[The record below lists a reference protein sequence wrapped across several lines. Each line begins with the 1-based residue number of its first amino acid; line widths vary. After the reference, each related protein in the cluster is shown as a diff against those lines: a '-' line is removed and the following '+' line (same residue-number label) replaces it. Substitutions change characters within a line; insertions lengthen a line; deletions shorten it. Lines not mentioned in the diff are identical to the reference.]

1 MIQDNVYIKEI
12 RLKKEIYKEES
23 YIKNLPVVNNL
34 DSLALSSNVT
44 FFVGENGS
52 GKSTLLQIINGLIIP
67 QSGLVK
73 IEGEVLN
80 AENLIS
86 KRLEM
91 GYVLQGN
98 SLFPHLTVFQNMAYC
113 LKLLKKS
120 DSFCKEKI
128 TELLPLVGLK
138 DDLLQK
144 FPDEISGGQKQRVG
158 IIRAI
163 AHDPKI
169 VLMDEPFSALD
180 SETRDKL
187 QILVKDIHQKLKT
200 TFVMVTH
207 SKQEA
212 EILATE
218 ILQL

>member
-1 MIQDNVYIKEI
+1 MENKAIISVQNIDFSYGAQKILNDFSADFEQGSFTCI
-12 RLKKEIYKEES
+12 LGES
-23 YIKNLPVVNNL
+23 
-34 DSLALSSNVT
+34 
-44 FFVGENGS
+44 GS
-52 GKSTLLQIINGLIIP
+52 GKSTLLRIINGLLIP

-73 IEGEVLN
+73 IEGEILN
-80 AENLIS
+80 TENLIQ

-113 LKLLKKS
+113 LKLLNRS
-120 DSFCKEKI
+120 EAYFKEKI
-128 TELLPLVGLK
+128 VDLLPLVGLK
-138 DDLLQK
+138 EDLLGK

-212 EILATE
+212 EVLSTH

>member
-1 MIQDNVYIKEI
+1 MENKTIISVQNIDFSFGTQTIFKDFSTEFE
-12 RLKKEIYKEES
+12 RES
-23 YIKNLPVVNNL
+23 FTCIL
-34 DSLALSSNVT
+34 
-44 FFVGENGS
+44 GESGS
-52 GKSTLLQIINGLIIP
+52 GKSTLLRLLNGLLIP
-67 QSGLVK
+67 ENGEIK
-73 IEGEVLN
+73 IEDEVLTL
-80 AENLIS
+80 ENTI
-86 KRLEM
+86 KIRLEM

-98 SLFPHLTVFQNMAYC
+98 SLFPHLTVYQNMIYC
-113 LKLLKKS
+113 LKLLKKT
-120 DSFCKEKI
+120 DIYCNEKI
-128 TELLPLVGLK
+128 SELLPLVGLK
-138 DDLLQK
+138 NDLLNK

-187 QILVKDIHQKLKT
+187 QILVKDIHHKLKT

-212 EILATE
+212 EVLGTK

>member
-1 MIQDNVYIKEI
+1 MENKAVISVQNINFFYGSQKILNNFSADFEKGSFTCI
-12 RLKKEIYKEES
+12 LGES
-23 YIKNLPVVNNL
+23 
-34 DSLALSSNVT
+34 
-44 FFVGENGS
+44 GS
-52 GKSTLLQIINGLIIP
+52 GKSTLLRIINGLLTP
-67 QSGLVK
+67 ESGLIK
-73 IEGEVLN
+73 IDGEILN
-80 AENLIS
+80 AENLIQ

-98 SLFPHLTVFQNMAYC
+98 SLFPHLTVFQNMIYC

-120 DSFCKEKI
+120 DAFCEDKI
-128 TELLPLVGLK
+128 ADLLHLVGLK
-138 DDLLQK
+138 EDLLKK

-187 QILVKDIHQKLKT
+187 QLLVRDIHEKLKT

-212 EILATE
+212 EVLSTN

>member
-1 MIQDNVYIKEI
+1 M
-12 RLKKEIYKEES
+12 ES
-23 YIKNLPVVNNL
+23 NSIISVQNINFSFGSQKILRDFSAHFEKGSFTCIL
-34 DSLALSSNVT
+34 
-44 FFVGENGS
+44 GESGS
-52 GKSTLLQIINGLIIP
+52 GKSTLLRIINGFLIP
-67 QSGLVK
+67 ESGLVIIDGDELNSENV
-73 IEGEVLN
+73 IE
-80 AENLIS
+80 

-98 SLFPHLTVFQNMAYC
+98 SLFPHLTVYQNMIYC

-120 DSFCKEKI
+120 EEYCKEKI

-138 DDLLQK
+138 EDLLQK

-187 QILVKDIHQKLKT
+187 QVLVKDIHQKLKT

-212 EILATE
+212 EILATH
-218 ILQL
+218 ILELS

>member
-1 MIQDNVYIKEI
+1 MQNNHIISVQNIDFSYGDQKIFHDFSTDFEKGSFTCI
-12 RLKKEIYKEES
+12 LGES
-23 YIKNLPVVNNL
+23 
-34 DSLALSSNVT
+34 
-44 FFVGENGS
+44 GS
-52 GKSTLLQIINGLIIP
+52 GKSTLLRIINGLILP
-67 QSGLVK
+67 QKGTVQ
-73 IEGEVLN
+73 IENEILSQQ
-80 AENLIS
+80 NLIQ

-98 SLFPHLTVFQNMAYC
+98 SLFPHLTVYQNMIYC
-113 LKLLKKS
+113 LKLLKRS
-120 DSFCKEKI
+120 DAFCKEKVAQ
-128 TELLPLVGLK
+128 LLPLVGLK
-138 DDLLQK
+138 PDLLQK

-187 QILVKDIHQKLKT
+187 QILVKDIHTELKT
-200 TFVMVTH
+200 TFIMVTH
-207 SKQEA
+207 SEQEA
-212 EILATE
+212 KILGTK

>member
-1 MIQDNVYIKEI
+1 MERMETKPMIAVQNINFSFGSQKILRNFSTNFEAGSFTCI
-12 RLKKEIYKEES
+12 LGES
-23 YIKNLPVVNNL
+23 
-34 DSLALSSNVT
+34 
-44 FFVGENGS
+44 GS
-52 GKSTLLQIINGLIIP
+52 GKSTLLRIINGLLIP
-67 QSGLVK
+67 ENGVVV
-73 IEGEVLN
+73 IDGHILN
-80 AENLIS
+80 PENLIQ

-98 SLFPHLTVFQNMAYC
+98 SLFPHLTVLQNMIYC
-113 LKLLKKS
+113 LKLLNKT
-120 DSFCKEKI
+120 DAYCKEKI

-138 DDLLQK
+138 NELLQK
-144 FPDEISGGQKQRVG
+144 FPHEISGGQKQRVG

-187 QILVKDIHQKLKT
+187 QILVKDIHEKLKT

-212 EILATE
+212 EILATN
-218 ILQL
+218 ILELS

>member
-1 MIQDNVYIKEI
+1 M
-12 RLKKEIYKEES
+12 
-23 YIKNLPVVNNL
+23 
-34 DSLALSSNVT
+34 
-44 FFVGENGS
+44 
-52 GKSTLLQIINGLIIP
+52 
-67 QSGLVK
+67 
-73 IEGEVLN
+73 
-80 AENLIS
+80 
-86 KRLEM
+86 LE
-91 GYVLQGN
+91 
-98 SLFPHLTVFQNMAYC
+98 
-113 LKLLKKS
+113 
-120 DSFCKEKI
+120 
-128 TELLPLVGLK
+128 
-138 DDLLQK
+138 K

-212 EILATE
+212 EMLATK

>member
-1 MIQDNVYIKEI
+1 MTQNTIVSVENVDFRYEEKFILKDFSYEFEKESFTCI
-12 RLKKEIYKEES
+12 LGES
-23 YIKNLPVVNNL
+23 
-34 DSLALSSNVT
+34 
-44 FFVGENGS
+44 GS
-52 GKSTLLQIINGLIIP
+52 GKSTLLRLINGLLLP
-67 QSGLVK
+67 EKGLIK
-73 IEGEVLN
+73 IENEILTP
-80 AENLIS
+80 ENLIE

-98 SLFPHLTVFQNMAYC
+98 SLFPHLTVFQNMSYC

-120 DSFCKEKI
+120 DQFCKEKVI
-128 TELLPLVGLK
+128 ELLPLVGLK
-138 DDLLQK
+138 EDLLQK
-144 FPDEISGGQKQRVG
+144 FPHEISGGQKQRVG

-163 AHDPKI
+163 AHKPKI

-187 QILVKDIHQKLKT
+187 QVLVKDIHQKLKT

-207 SKQEA
+207 SKEEA
-212 EILATE
+212 EILATN

>member
-1 MIQDNVYIKEI
+1 MENTAIISVQNIDFKYDSKYILEDFSTDFERGSFTCI
-12 RLKKEIYKEES
+12 LGES
-23 YIKNLPVVNNL
+23 
-34 DSLALSSNVT
+34 
-44 FFVGENGS
+44 GS
-52 GKSTLLQIINGLIIP
+52 GKSTLLRLINGLLIP
-67 QSGLVK
+67 EKGLVK
-73 IEGEVLN
+73 IDDEVLTP
-80 AENLIS
+80 ENLIQ

-98 SLFPHLTVFQNMAYC
+98 SLFPHLTVFQNMEYC

-120 DSFCKEKI
+120 DAFCKEKI
-128 TELLPLVGLK
+128 LELLPLVGLK
-138 DDLLQK
+138 EDLLNK
-144 FPDEISGGQKQRVG
+144 FPHEISGGQKQRVG

-163 AHDPKI
+163 AHSPKI

-207 SKQEA
+207 SKEEA
-212 EILATE
+212 EILGTK
-218 ILQL
+218 ILQM

>member
-1 MIQDNVYIKEI
+1 MEDKSIISVENIDFSYGEQKILSDFSADFKEGTFTCI
-12 RLKKEIYKEES
+12 LGES
-23 YIKNLPVVNNL
+23 
-34 DSLALSSNVT
+34 
-44 FFVGENGS
+44 GS
-52 GKSTLLQIINGLIIP
+52 GKSTLLRVINGLLIP

-73 IEGEVLN
+73 IEGEILN
-80 AENLIS
+80 PENLIQ

-120 DSFCKEKI
+120 DEFCKDKI
-128 TELLPLVGLK
+128 IELIPLVGLK
-138 DDLLQK
+138 EELLQK
-144 FPDEISGGQKQRVG
+144 FPHEISGGQKQRVG

-207 SKQEA
+207 SKEEA
-212 EILATE
+212 EILSTH

>member
-1 MIQDNVYIKEI
+1 MENKAIISVQNIDFSYGAQKILNDFSADFEQGSFTCI
-12 RLKKEIYKEES
+12 LGES
-23 YIKNLPVVNNL
+23 
-34 DSLALSSNVT
+34 
-44 FFVGENGS
+44 GS
-52 GKSTLLQIINGLIIP
+52 GKSTLLRIINGLLIP

-73 IEGEVLN
+73 IEGEILN
-80 AENLIS
+80 TENLIQ

-113 LKLLKKS
+113 LKLLNRS
-120 DSFCKEKI
+120 EAYCKEKI
-128 TELLPLVGLK
+128 VDLLPLVGLK
-138 DDLLQK
+138 EDLLGK

-212 EILATE
+212 EVLSTHILE
-218 ILQL
+218 L

>member
-1 MIQDNVYIKEI
+1 MEVKSIISVQKIKFAYDTQSI
-12 RLKKEIYKEES
+12 LKDFSADFEVGSFTCILGES
-23 YIKNLPVVNNL
+23 
-34 DSLALSSNVT
+34 
-44 FFVGENGS
+44 GS
-52 GKSTLLQIINGLIIP
+52 GKSTLLRIINGLILP
-67 QSGLVK
+67 QTGVVE
-73 IEGEVLN
+73 IDGEVLS

-120 DSFCKEKI
+120 DAFCKDKI
-128 TELLPLVGLK
+128 RELLPLVGLK
-138 DDLLQK
+138 EDLLEK

-163 AHDPKI
+163 AHNPKI

-200 TFVMVTH
+200 TFIMVTH
-207 SKQEA
+207 SEQEA
-212 EILATE
+212 KILGTK

>member
-1 MIQDNVYIKEI
+1 MEVKPIISIQNINFAYGSQKV
-12 RLKKEIYKEES
+12 LKDFSADFEPGSFTCILGES
-23 YIKNLPVVNNL
+23 
-34 DSLALSSNVT
+34 
-44 FFVGENGS
+44 GS
-52 GKSTLLQIINGLIIP
+52 GKSTLLRIINGLIRP
-67 QSGLVK
+67 QSGTVK
-73 IEGEVLN
+73 INGEVLS

-120 DSFCKEKI
+120 DSFCKDKI
-128 TELLPLVGLK
+128 RELLPLVGLK
-138 DDLLQK
+138 EDLLGK

-163 AHDPKI
+163 AHDPTI

-187 QILVKDIHQKLKT
+187 QILVKDIHQELKT

-212 EILATE
+212 EVLASHILN
-218 ILQL
+218 LG

>member
-1 MIQDNVYIKEI
+1 MEVKPIISVQNINFAYDTQKI
-12 RLKKEIYKEES
+12 LKDFSADFERGSFTCILGES
-23 YIKNLPVVNNL
+23 
-34 DSLALSSNVT
+34 
-44 FFVGENGS
+44 GS
-52 GKSTLLQIINGLIIP
+52 GKSTLLRIINGLILP
-67 QSGLVK
+67 QSGVVQ
-73 IEGEVLN
+73 IDGEVLC

-120 DSFCKEKI
+120 DAFCKDKI
-128 TELLPLVGLK
+128 RELLPLVGLK
-138 DDLLQK
+138 EDLLEK

-163 AHDPKI
+163 AHNPKI

-200 TFVMVTH
+200 TFIMVTH
-207 SKQEA
+207 SEQEA
-212 EILATE
+212 KILGTK

>member
-1 MIQDNVYIKEI
+1 MENSKIISVENIDFSFGNQTIFKNFSAEFE
-12 RLKKEIYKEES
+12 RES
-23 YIKNLPVVNNL
+23 FTCIL
-34 DSLALSSNVT
+34 
-44 FFVGENGS
+44 GESGS
-52 GKSTLLQIINGLIIP
+52 GKSTLLRLLNGLIIP
-67 QSGLVK
+67 DKGEIK
-73 IEGEVLN
+73 IENEILTP
-80 AENLIS
+80 ENLIQ

-98 SLFPHLTVFQNMAYC
+98 SLFPHFTVYQNMIYC
-113 LKLLKKS
+113 LKLLNKT
-120 DSFCKEKI
+120 DYFCREKI
-128 TELLPLVGLK
+128 TDLLPLVGLK
-138 DDLLQK
+138 EELINK
-144 FPDEISGGQKQRVG
+144 FPNEISGGQKQRVG

-200 TFVMVTH
+200 TFIMVTH
-207 SKQEA
+207 SQHEA
-212 EILATE
+212 DVLATK

>member
-1 MIQDNVYIKEI
+1 MENKAVISVQNINFFYGSQKILNNFSADF
-12 RLKKEIYKEES
+12 KKGSFTCILGES
-23 YIKNLPVVNNL
+23 
-34 DSLALSSNVT
+34 
-44 FFVGENGS
+44 GS
-52 GKSTLLQIINGLIIP
+52 GKSTLLRLINGLLKP
-67 QSGLVK
+67 ESGLIK
-73 IEGEVLN
+73 IDGEILN
-80 AENLIS
+80 AENLIQ

-98 SLFPHLTVFQNMAYC
+98 SLFPHLTVYQNMIYC

-120 DSFCKEKI
+120 DAFCEEKI
-128 TELLPLVGLK
+128 ADLLHLVGLK
-138 DDLLQK
+138 EDLLKK

-187 QILVKDIHQKLKT
+187 QLLVKDIHEKLKT

-212 EILATE
+212 EVLSTN

>member
-1 MIQDNVYIKEI
+1 MENKAIIS
-12 RLKKEIYKEES
+12 LKNIDFSYNSKKILENFSTDFERGSFTCILGES
-23 YIKNLPVVNNL
+23 
-34 DSLALSSNVT
+34 
-44 FFVGENGS
+44 GS
-52 GKSTLLQIINGLIIP
+52 GKSTLLRIINGLLIP

-73 IEGEVLN
+73 VDSEVLSS
-80 AENLIS
+80 ENLICI
-86 KRLEM
+86 RLEM

-98 SLFPHLTVFQNMAYC
+98 SLFPHLTVYQNMIYC
-113 LKLLKKS
+113 LKLLKKT
-120 DSFCKEKI
+120 DAFCKEKI
-128 TELLPLVGLK
+128 SELLPLVGLNE
-138 DDLLQK
+138 DLLNK

-163 AHDPKI
+163 AHNPKI

-212 EILATE
+212 EVLGTE
-218 ILQL
+218 ILQM

>member
-1 MIQDNVYIKEI
+1 MENKAIISVQNIDFSYGAQKILNDFSADFEQGSFTCI
-12 RLKKEIYKEES
+12 LGES
-23 YIKNLPVVNNL
+23 
-34 DSLALSSNVT
+34 
-44 FFVGENGS
+44 GS
-52 GKSTLLQIINGLIIP
+52 GKSTLLRIINGLLIP

-73 IEGEVLN
+73 IEGEILN
-80 AENLIS
+80 TENLIQ

-120 DSFCKEKI
+120 DPFCKDKI
-128 TELLPLVGLK
+128 KDLLPLLGLK
-138 DDLLQK
+138 EDLLGK

-212 EILATE
+212 EVLSTH

>member
-1 MIQDNVYIKEI
+1 MKM
-12 RLKKEIYKEES
+12 EENKIIS
-23 YIKNLPVVNNL
+23 MEQIDFNYGTQPIFHNFSTDFEKQSFTCIL
-34 DSLALSSNVT
+34 
-44 FFVGENGS
+44 GESGS
-52 GKSTLLQIINGLIIP
+52 GKSTLLRIINGLILP
-67 QSGLVK
+67 QKGLVK
-73 IEGEVLN
+73 IDGDILSK
-80 AENLIS
+80 ENLIQ
-86 KRLEM
+86 KRLQM

-120 DSFCKEKI
+120 DAFCKDKI
-128 TELLPLVGLK
+128 RELLPLVGLK
-138 DDLLQK
+138 EDLLGK

-207 SKQEA
+207 SEEEA
-212 EILATE
+212 EILGTQ
-218 ILQL
+218 ILRL

>member
-1 MIQDNVYIKEI
+1 MEKNSIISVQNISFSYDAVEI
-12 RLKKEIYKEES
+12 FKNFSADFERES
-23 YIKNLPVVNNL
+23 FTCIL
-34 DSLALSSNVT
+34 
-44 FFVGENGS
+44 GESGS
-52 GKSTLLQIINGLIIP
+52 GKSTLLRLINGLLIP
-67 QSGLVK
+67 QNGLVK
-73 IEGEVLN
+73 IDSEVLT
-80 AENLIS
+80 AENLIQ

-98 SLFPHLTVFQNMAYC
+98 SLFPHLTVYQNMIYC

-120 DSFCKEKI
+120 DLYCQEKI
-128 TELLPLVGLK
+128 TELLHLVGLK
-138 DDLLQK
+138 NDLLQK

-163 AHDPKI
+163 AHSPKI

-207 SKQEA
+207 SKEEA
-212 EILATE
+212 KILATNVLE
-218 ILQL
+218 L

>member
-1 MIQDNVYIKEI
+1 MEVKPIISVQNINFAYDTQKILEDFSADFERGSFTCI
-12 RLKKEIYKEES
+12 LGES
-23 YIKNLPVVNNL
+23 
-34 DSLALSSNVT
+34 
-44 FFVGENGS
+44 GS
-52 GKSTLLQIINGLIIP
+52 GKSTLLRIINGLILP
-67 QSGLVK
+67 QSGIVK
-73 IEGEVLN
+73 IDGEVLN

-120 DSFCKEKI
+120 DAFCKDKI
-128 TELLPLVGLK
+128 KELLPLVGLK
-138 DDLLQK
+138 ADLLDK

-163 AHDPKI
+163 AHSPKI

-207 SKQEA
+207 SEQEA
-212 EILATE
+212 KILGTK

>member
-1 MIQDNVYIKEI
+1 MEMKPIISVQNINFAYDSQKILQDFSADFELGSFTCI
-12 RLKKEIYKEES
+12 LGES
-23 YIKNLPVVNNL
+23 
-34 DSLALSSNVT
+34 
-44 FFVGENGS
+44 GS
-52 GKSTLLQIINGLIIP
+52 GKSTLLRIINGLIIP

-138 DDLLQK
+138 RRFARK
-144 FPDEISGGQKQRVG
+144 VPR
-158 IIRAI
+158 
-163 AHDPKI
+163 
-169 VLMDEPFSALD
+169 
-180 SETRDKL
+180 
-187 QILVKDIHQKLKT
+187 
-200 TFVMVTH
+200 
-207 SKQEA
+207 
-212 EILATE
+212 
-218 ILQL
+218 